1 MGLITKIFG
10 TYSERQVKKITPIVD
25 KIESLADEYKQKSD
39 EQLREMTDKFKARLA
54 KGETLPPQY
63 HDHALTGDL
72 EGTRDCHIT
81 PDWLLLYR
89 IENDV
94 LVLTLTRTG
103 SHADLF

>member
-1 MGLITKIFG
+1 MNFRSGHAPPSIASMFRLPSI
-10 TYSERQVKKITPIVD
+10 SSSSVVK
-25 KIESLADEYKQKSD
+25 
-39 EQLREMTDKFKARLA
+39 MLA

-63 HDHALTGDL
+63 RDHALTGDL

>member
-1 MGLITKIFG
+1 MKYTVRQTKKFRK
-10 TYSERQVKKITPIVD
+10 ELKKMLKRGADLD
-25 KIESLADEYKQKSD
+25 KLETVVNILA
-39 EQLREMTDKFKARLA
+39 A
-54 KGETLPPQY
+54 GETLPPQY
-63 HDHALTGDL
+63 HDHALTGDM

>member
-1 MGLITKIFG
+1 MKYTVRRTKKFRK
-10 TYSERQVKKITPIVD
+10 ELKKMLKRGADLD
-25 KIESLADEYKQKSD
+25 KLETVVNILA
-39 EQLREMTDKFKARLA
+39 A
-54 KGETLPPQY
+54 GETLPPQY

-103 SHADLF
+103 SHSDLF

>member
-1 MGLITKIFG
+1 MKYTVRRTKKFRKELRKMLRRG
-10 TYSERQVKKITPIVD
+10 ADLD
-25 KIESLADEYKQKSD
+25 KLETVVNILA
-39 EQLREMTDKFKARLA
+39 A
-54 KGETLPPQY
+54 GETLPPQY

>member
-1 MGLITKIFG
+1 MEYICETCKRHETGAAPAGRLVLKM
-10 TYSERQVKKITPIVD
+10 
-25 KIESLADEYKQKSD
+25 LAN
-39 EQLREMTDKFKARLA
+39 
-54 KGETLPPQY
+54 GETLPPQY
-63 HDHALTGDL
+63 RDHALTGDM

-81 PDWLLLYR
+81 PGWLLLYR

>member
-1 MGLITKIFG
+1 MKYTVRRTKKFRK
-10 TYSERQVKKITPIVD
+10 ELKKMLKRGADLD
-25 KIESLADEYKQKSD
+25 KLETVVNVLA
-39 EQLREMTDKFKARLA
+39 A
-54 KGETLPPQY
+54 GEALPPQY
-63 HDHALTGDL
+63 RDHALTGDL

-103 SHADLF
+103 SHSDLF

>member
-1 MGLITKIFG
+1 MKYTVRRTKKFRK
-10 TYSERQVKKITPIVD
+10 ELKKMLKRGADLD
-25 KIESLADEYKQKSD
+25 KLETVVNILA
-39 EQLREMTDKFKARLA
+39 A
-54 KGETLPPQY
+54 GETLPPQY
-63 HDHALTGDL
+63 QDHALTGDL

>member
-1 MGLITKIFG
+1 MHVLIVNI
-10 TYSERQVKKITPIVD
+10 
-25 KIESLADEYKQKSD
+25 LA
-39 EQLREMTDKFKARLA
+39 A
-54 KGETLPPQY
+54 GEALPPQY
-63 HDHALTGDL
+63 RDHALTGDL
-72 EGTRDCHIT
+72 AGTRDCHIT

>member
-1 MGLITKIFG
+1 MKYTVRRTKKFRK
-10 TYSERQVKKITPIVD
+10 ELKKMLKRGADLD
-25 KIESLADEYKQKSD
+25 KLETVVNMLA
-39 EQLREMTDKFKARLA
+39 A
-54 KGETLPPQY
+54 GETLPPQY